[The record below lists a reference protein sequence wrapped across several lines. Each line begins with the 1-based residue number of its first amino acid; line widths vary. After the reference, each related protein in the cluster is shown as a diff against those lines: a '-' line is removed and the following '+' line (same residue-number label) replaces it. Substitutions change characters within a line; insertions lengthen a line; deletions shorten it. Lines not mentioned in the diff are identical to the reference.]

1 MTIQFVAQL
10 LAQHMGQLHAYEQ
23 YLVLAVAFGPFVVLG
38 IVVFWVKRRDLAEET
53 EETEEA
59 SEAEA
64 DGPHERPKVDEIG

>member
-1 MTIQFVAQL
+1 MTIQFVAHL

-53 EETEEA
+53 EEA
-59 SEAEA
+59 AGAEV